1 MKTIWL
7 IIFFLTCNTSCKK
20 NGIQEEIKSPII
32 NTPVMNNDTSSSVK
46 KYTYLAL
53 GDSYTI
59 GQNVPAAENYPNQVT
74 ELLRKQKLEGKAKI
88 IAVTGWTTD
97 NLENGIKK
105 AEANGE
111 LLTSY
116 DIVTLLIGVNNQYQ
130 GQPAADY
137 LPKFEASLKRA
148 ISFAGNKATHVIV
161 ISIPDWGVTPFAGVR
176 DRNKIAA
183 EIDEYNAINAA
194 LAARYGTGYLE
205 VTEWTREAAKDPSL
219 LASDGLHPSGKEY
232 ARWAEKLSGMMET
245 ILR

>member
-1 MKTIWL
+1 MKATWL
-7 IIFFLTCNTSCKK
+7 ILFFFTYNTSCKK
-20 NGIQEEIKSPII
+20 NNIQQEIKPTII
-32 NTPVMNNDTSSSVK
+32 NTPAMNNDTSASSK

-59 GQNVPAAENYPNQVT
+59 GQNVPAEENYPNQVT

-97 NLENGIKK
+97 NLENGIAK

-111 LLTSY
+111 LLASY

-130 GQPAADY
+130 GQAAAEY
-137 LPKFEASLKRA
+137 RPKFEANLKRA
-148 ISFAGNKATHVIV
+148 ISFAGNKPGHVIV
-161 ISIPDWGVTPFAGVR
+161 ISIPDWSVTPFAGVR
-176 DRNKIAA
+176 DRNKIAS
-183 EIDEYNAINAA
+183 EIDEYNSINAA
-194 LAARYGTGYLE
+194 LAAKYETGYLE
-205 VTEWTREAAKDPSL
+205 VTEWTREAAADPSL